1 MVVGVKNHDAITQLS
16 LNINFF
22 ILPDSVASDLVLQ

>member
-1 MVVGVKNHDAITQLS
+1 MVVGIKSDDAIIQLS
-16 LNINFF
+16 LNRIFF